1 MDGGGDRRNI
11 GAGGDGE
18 GEGGNGG
25 GANGGYLGQNGDS

>member
-25 GANGGYLGQNGDS
+25 GGNGGYPGQQGDG

>member
-25 GANGGYLGQNGDS
+25 GGNGGYPGNQGDS

>member
-25 GANGGYLGQNGDS
+25 GGNGGYPGHQGDG